1 MKIDATAQFWRTKGL
16 SVRASYCLAKA
27 DIANE
32 QELIDKFTTL
42 DSLIALRNC
51 GRKTAE
57 EIWEFLTNLKFVPN
71 YDQETEITS
80 FNSSNK
86 YSPKAQSV
94 FIPLLNIKVSAQT
107 WEALQKIPV
116 NNILWSVRTQN
127 ILLVQGFK
135 TLAEIAE
142 LSARQ
147 WLKFKNFRRK
157 SLIEIQETI
166 NEIIENPDMLNPGDE
181 HSGLDPNHSVKSQW
195 FFISLLNIKVST
207 HTWEALQKTP
217 VNSIQWS
224 VRTRNVIKQQG
235 LQQLADLCQFSSE
248 EWLSFRNFG
257 STSLTELQVRLT
269 KTVKKLRTKPDIFV
283 PNDEHSD
290 PRTDQSVKA
299 QWVFIFLLNRKVS
312 AQTWKALQKTSVNSI
327 QWSVRTKNVIKQQGL
342 QQLADLCQFSSEEW
356 LSFRNFGSTSLT
368 ELLERLT
375 EIVEQISHKCDMVE
389 PPDES
394 SNPSPDPP
402 VEALPVFLPL
412 LDIEVPAQIWEAL
425 QNMPSHQFTW
435 RVRTRNVIIQK
446 NIKTLAEIADISPR
460 EWLFFRNFGRKS
472 LTEIQ
477 ETVNNVIANPD
488 VLDPKVKHSE
498 VSQIQT
504 LAELGHIAFQR
515 LEIRQKE
522 VIKHYYGYEEERKN
536 LQRTGEILGLSRER
550 IRQIKKA
557 ANTKINQGEE
567 NHLITTAIFSLLNEL
582 ICDILSNNGGWCS
595 VEKLQEIIRQWLG
608 WENSE
613 QWIINWFNEA
623 FGEAWICLGAD
634 DYKIVDGVCHLKS
647 GEPFQDFL
655 TQLASRLQ
663 HYGYRPLAL
672 EKCQNLIKKMDGEVC
687 NYESSSIAFDS
698 GRLLNVISS
707 YPSLKVYQY
716 GKTFIG
722 LKAWTWFNPEKPM
735 TFAGQAALIEWYL
748 RMTNAPATAKAIANG
763 IESRLGNFRL
773 TPFDVADICEKHPY
787 RFQVDDNGAFGLLF
801 WEESSKYRQDLTEL
815 LSDEPVSIEQIVEV
829 LSAQE
834 SADTMLIV
842 AALNFLDS
850 FVETVPFEWV
860 LKPQT
865 DTIET
870 EDDFDYTKLTFEDL
884 IPKL

>member
-1 MKIDATAQFWRTKGL
+1 MNINETARFWRTKGL
-16 SVRASYCLAKA
+16 SVRASNCLAKA
-27 DIANE
+27 NIVNE
-32 QELIDKFTTL
+32 QELIQRFVSF

-107 WEALQKIPV
+107 WEVLQKTPI

-147 WLKFKNFRRK
+147 WFKFKNFRRK
-157 SLIEIQETI
+157 SLIEIQETV

-195 FFISLLNIKVST
+195 FFIPLLNIKVST
-207 HTWEALQKTP
+207 HTWAALQKTP
-217 VNSIQWS
+217 VNSIRWS
-224 VRTRNVIKQQG
+224 VRTRNVINQQG
-235 LQQLADLCQFSSE
+235 LQQLAGLCQFSSR

-257 STSLTELQVRLT
+257 HTSLTELKVRLT
-269 KTVKKLRTKPDIFV
+269 ETVKHFEANSNMLGPS
-283 PNDEHSD
+283 DEHSD
-290 PRTDQSVKA
+290 LRPEHSVKV
-299 QWVFIFLLNRKVS
+299 QPPVFIPLLNIKVS
-312 AQTWKALQKTSVNSI
+312 GQTWIALQNRSI
-327 QWSVRTKNVIKQQGL
+327 HQLTWSVRTKNILFAQ
-342 QQLADLCQFSSEEW
+342 
-356 LSFRNFGSTSLT
+356 NF
-368 ELLERLT
+368 
-375 EIVEQISHKCDMVE
+375 
-389 PPDES
+389 
-394 SNPSPDPP
+394 
-402 VEALPVFLPL
+402 
-412 LDIEVPAQIWEAL
+412 
-425 QNMPSHQFTW
+425 
-435 RVRTRNVIIQK
+435 
-446 NIKTLAEIADISPR
+446 KTLAEIAELTPKQ
-460 EWLFFRNFGRKS
+460 WLKFRNFGRKS
-472 LTEIQ
+472 LNEIQ

-504 LAELGHIAFQR
+504 LAELGYIAFQR
-515 LEIRQKE
+515 LEVRQKE

-623 FGEAWICLGAD
+623 FGEGWICLGSD

-672 EKCQNLIKKMDGEVC
+672 EECQNLIQKMEGTVYNGDH
-687 NYESSSIAFDS
+687 SSIAFDS
-698 GRLLNVISS
+698 GRLLNVITS

-716 GKTFIG
+716 GKTLIG
-722 LKAWTWFNPEKPM
+722 LKEWTWFNPEKPM
-735 TFAGQAALIEWYL
+735 TAAGQASLIEWYL
-748 RMTNAPATAKAIANG
+748 RMTNEPATAKAIANG
-763 IESRLGNFRL
+763 IESQLGNFRL

-787 RFQVDDNGAFGLLF
+787 RFQVDDNGAYGLHL
-801 WEESSKYRQDLTEL
+801 WEESSTYRQDLTEL
-815 LSDEPVSIEQIVEV
+815 LSDEPLSIEQIVEI

-850 FVETVPFEWV
+850 FVETMPFEWV